1 MLLQVKD
8 LYRAFKGDCPTG
20 IIDET
25 KFKEVGMGIF
35 NRPLCTVDKRMN
47 LTHMKSNMFVF
58 VFLQTHEKQHCLCVF
73 TVQVYQ
79 SLFPLGE
86 SAKYAHLVFKSI
98 DRDNTGDDS
107 CDGGGDDGYEDDDD
121 YDGDGGDYDDYGDDD
136 SKSPG
141 GITFGDFM
149 DFLSVLSKGSQRDKV
164 RYLIVDNYLC
174 FTKKILTWISNRYLK
189 NEAHCEKEIYIK
201 EICRCTK
208 LLGRLD
214 LVLLAEE
221 RESFDRA
228 TSCL

>member
-35 NRPLCTVDKRMN
+35 NRPLRTVDKRMN

-107 CDGGGDDGYEDDDD
+107 CDGYGDDGSEDDDE
-121 YDGDGGDYDDYGDDD
+121 YDGDGDYRDD

-214 LVLLAEE
+214 RVLLAEE

-228 TSCL
+228 TSCLWCF

>member
-121 YDGDGGDYDDYGDDD
+121 YDGDGDDDGDDD

-174 FTKKILTWISNRYLK
+174 FTKKSLHGFQINI
-189 NEAHCEKEIYIK
+189 
-201 EICRCTK
+201 
-208 LLGRLD
+208 
-214 LVLLAEE
+214 
-221 RESFDRA
+221 
-228 TSCL
+228 

>member
-107 CDGGGDDGYEDDDD
+107 CDGGGDGYEDDDD
-121 YDGDGGDYDDYGDDD
+121 YDGDDD

-164 RYLIVDNYLC
+164 RYLIGDNYLS
-174 FTKKILTWISNRYLK
+174 FTKKNPFMVFKYIF
-189 NEAHCEKEIYIK
+189 EK
-201 EICRCTK
+201 
-208 LLGRLD
+208 
-214 LVLLAEE
+214 
-221 RESFDRA
+221 
-228 TSCL
+228 